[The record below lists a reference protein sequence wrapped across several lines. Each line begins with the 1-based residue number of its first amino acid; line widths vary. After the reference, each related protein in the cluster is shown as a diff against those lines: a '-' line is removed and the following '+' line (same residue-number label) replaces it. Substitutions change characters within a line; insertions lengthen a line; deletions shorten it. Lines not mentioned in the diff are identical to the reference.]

1 MLCTRTVMVSLAVT
15 GRAAR
20 GVCGHD
26 LNVLVLLGLG
36 VHAHRVVVAG
46 HGRLDVPSNL
56 PREGLPQWVLVMVS
70 ACSTQISEVALLLQR
85 GS

>member
-1 MLCTRTVMVSLAVT
+1 MVSLAVA

-56 PREGLPQWVLVMVS
+56 PREGLSQWVLVWSREQRGVVVS
-70 ACSTQISEVALLLQR
+70 AQAFHIY